1 MTTEKLDI
9 HFDSSEPIYIQ
20 IKNEIKKKAINKE
33 WEPGHR
39 IPSEEK
45 LVSDLDVSRGT
56 LRKAVT
62 MLVEEGVL
70 EKIQGKGTFV
80 PKEKISYPFAQELIS
95 YEESM
100 KNKGLNFETDVLE
113 QNTGNADNQI
123 QKELKLDDNSNV
135 LYLKRVRSVEKEP
148 AILLYNWVSLSRCP
162 NLDKANFVSNGL
174 FDSIEKIANVKI
186 KFGVR
191 NFSAD
196 IVTKEE
202 AKLLNLKA
210 NSPILCINQT
220 TYNSISEP
228 IECSRVLLR
237 TDQYQVTSLLYR

>member
-1 MTTEKLDI
+1 MTNKKLNI
-9 HFDSSEPIYIQ
+9 HFDSSEPIYVQ
-20 IKNEIKKKAINKE
+20 IKNEIKKKAIDGQ
-33 WEPGHR
+33 WEPGYR
-39 IPSEEK
+39 LPSEEQ
-45 LVSDLDVSRGT
+45 LVSELNVSRGT

-80 PKEKISYPFAQELIS
+80 TKEKISYPFAQELIS

-100 KNKGLNFETDVLE
+100 KNKGLNFETNVLK
-113 QNTGNADNQI
+113 QSTIIADKKI
-123 QKELKLDDNSNV
+123 QKELDLGSDSKV
-135 LYLKRVRSVEKEP
+135 LYLKRVRSVENEP

-162 NLDKANFVSNGL
+162 GLDKAEFVSNGL
-174 FDSIEKIANVKI
+174 FAAIEKIADIKI

-210 NSPILCINQT
+210 GNPILCIHQT
-220 TYNSISEP
+220 TYNAASEP